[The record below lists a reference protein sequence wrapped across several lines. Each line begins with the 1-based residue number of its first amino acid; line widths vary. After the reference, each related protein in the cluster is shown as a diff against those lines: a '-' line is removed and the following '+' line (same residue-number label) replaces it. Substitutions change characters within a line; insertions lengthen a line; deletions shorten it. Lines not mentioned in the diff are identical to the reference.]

1 MTVRTE
7 RVGSVLIIQL
17 DRPQKRN
24 AIDLDMA
31 VALDAAIEEL
41 EAGDDLRVGLLT
53 ASGSVF
59 CAGTDMSDRR
69 DKRTAR
75 GGEYGLLRRERTKP
89 LIAVVD
95 GAALGGGF
103 EIVLACDMVV
113 ASDRAQFGLPE
124 TRRGLVATGGGLFR
138 AGRALPQ
145 HIAAEMLLTGLRLDA
160 HRAFALGLVNRV
172 LPSAGL
178 TAGALELAKAVV
190 HGGPHAT
197 AETLTALRGFTG
209 QDDHLGW
216 WVTGR
221 AKRMVADHPE
231 ADEGRTAFF
240 EGRLPAWVAE
250 DPDET
255 ER

>member
-1 MTVRTE
+1 
-7 RVGSVLIIQL
+7 
-17 DRPQKRN
+17 
-24 AIDLDMA
+24 
-31 VALDAAIEEL
+31 
-41 EAGDDLRVGLLT
+41 
-53 ASGSVF
+53 VF

-138 AGRALPQ
+138 AARALPQ

-178 TAGALELAKAVV
+178 TAGALELAKAV
-190 HGGPHAT
+190 
-197 AETLTALRGFTG
+197 
-209 QDDHLGW
+209 
-216 WVTGR
+216 
-221 AKRMVADHPE
+221 
-231 ADEGRTAFF
+231 
-240 EGRLPAWVAE
+240 
-250 DPDET
+250 
-255 ER
+255 